1 MKLEI
6 FGEKKKSDD
15 VLRVKLF
22 SQGDRV
28 ILFAVDENGNRLERS
43 ALFYL
48 RADGTGCLPT
58 DIGPDVLVQKT
69 HKGALKIVGD

>member
-1 MKLEI
+1 MNLEI
-6 FGEKKKSDD
+6 FDEKKTPDD

-22 SQGDRV
+22 TQGDRV
-28 ILFAVDENGNRLERS
+28 ILFAVNEKGQRLERG

-58 DIGPDVLVQKT
+58 DIGPDVPVQKT
-69 HKGALKIVGD
+69 HNGALKIVGD